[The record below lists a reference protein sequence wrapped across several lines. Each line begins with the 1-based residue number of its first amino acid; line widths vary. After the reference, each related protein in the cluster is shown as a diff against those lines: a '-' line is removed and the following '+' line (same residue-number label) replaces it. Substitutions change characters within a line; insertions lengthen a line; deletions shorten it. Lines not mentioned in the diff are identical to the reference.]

1 MIPLVWK
8 AGSIAVVGA
17 VSALVLRR
25 HVPELALVLG
35 LVSGIVVLLTLTGVI
50 SDLTAGIRRLEDA
63 AGIEQA
69 LVSPVYRVMV
79 IAILT
84 KLISQICRDAG
95 EGTIALCCELAGTFA
110 ALAATLPLLERV
122 LSLLTGL
129 LA

>member
-1 MIPLVWK
+1 MISLVWK

-35 LVSGIVVLLTLTGVI
+35 MVSGIVVLLVLSGVI
-50 SDLTAGIRRLEDA
+50 SDLTEGIRRLESA
-63 AGIEQA
+63 AGMERE
-69 LVSPVYRVMV
+69 LVAPVYRVMV

-84 KLISQICRDAG
+84 KLISQVCRDAG
-95 EGTIALCCELAGTFA
+95 EGTVALCCELAGTFA

-122 LSLLTGL
+122 LALLSGL
-129 LA
+129 LV